1 MAQIVKI
8 KRSNTTAVPT
18 SLNQGEMA
26 YSSDSDKLFIGQ
38 PGDAEVTVI
47 GGKLYIDMLNH
58 SAGVLTA
65 SSALITDASSKLGQL
80 KVDNLDFNGN
90 TISSTDTNGDITI
103 TPHGTGDLVLDGVK
117 WPQADG
123 SADYL
128 LKTNGSGQASWVTP
142 PVSSFTLSADTGTND
157 VFTTGETMTFSGGT
171 NISTVVSN
179 NEITFNGQSDA
190 TSRSLVSAT
199 DAGGDGSFA
208 YNNSTGVFTYTG
220 PSAAEVRAHITAG
233 TGVGFSG
240 GEVSIGQAVATT
252 SNVTF
257 NNVTVDGQLISD
269 DITTGTLTTSG
280 HLIVT
285 GDLTVNGTTTTV
297 NTTTMAVEDPLLA
310 LATGN
315 NAADA
320 LDIGLYGL
328 YDTSGSLDLYSGL
341 FRDAS
346 DSGKWKLYKDS
357 QAAPV
362 SQVVN
367 TGATGYAVATL
378 VANLESSSVA
388 ITGGSV
394 TGITDLTVADGGTG
408 RSSLTSN
415 GILYGQGTG
424 GINATA
430 AGADGYILVSN
441 SGVPEWTASVDGG
454 TF

>member
-47 GGKLYIDMLNH
+47 GGKLYMNMLDH
-58 SAGVLTA
+58 TAGTLTA
-65 SSALITDASSKLGQL
+65 SSALIADANSKLDQL
-80 KVDNLDFNGN
+80 KVDNLTFNGN
-90 TISSTDTNGDITI
+90 TIVTSDTNGDMTL
-103 TPHGTGDLVLDGVK
+103 TPNGTGDLILDGVK

-123 SADYL
+123 TASYIL
-128 LKTNGSGQASWVTP
+128 TTNGSGQAAWSAP
-142 PVSSFTLSADTGTND
+142 ASSSFTLSADTGSND
-157 VFTTGETMTFSGGT
+157 TFNTGETLTFNGGT
-171 NISTVVSN
+171 NIASVVADN
-179 NEITFNGQSDA
+179 AVTFNGLTDA
-190 TSRSLVSAT
+190 QIRALVSVT
-199 DAGGDGSFA
+199 DAGGDGSLA
-208 YNNSTGVFTYTG
+208 YNNGTGVITYTG
-220 PSAAEVRAHITAG
+220 PSSAEVRAHITAG
-233 TGVGFSG
+233 TGVVYSG

-257 NNVTVDGQLISD
+257 NNVTVDGTLVSD

-285 GDLTVNGTTTTV
+285 GDMTVNGTTTTV
-297 NTTTMAVEDPLLA
+297 NTSTMTVEDPLMA
-310 LATGN
+310 LASGN

-320 LDIGLYGL
+320 VDIGFYGL
-328 YDTSGSLDLYSGL
+328 HDTSGSLDLYSGL
-341 FRDAS
+341 FRDAN
-346 DSGKWKLYKDS
+346 DSGKWKLFKDN
-357 QAAPV
+357 QAAPTTT
-362 SQVVN
+362 VN
-367 TGATGYAVATL
+367 TSGTGYAAATL
-378 VANLESSSVA
+378 VASLESASA
-388 ITGGSV
+388 TITGGTI

-408 RSSLTSN
+408 RSTLTSN
-415 GILYGQGTG
+415 GILYGAGTG

-441 SGVPEWTASVDGG
+441 SGTPEWTSTVDGG

>member
-190 TSRSLVSAT
+190 TSRGLVSAT

-257 NNVTVDGQLISD
+257 NNVTVDGTLATD
-269 DITTGTLTTSG
+269 DITAATITTSG
-280 HLIVT
+280 HLVVT
-285 GDLTVNGTTTTV
+285 GDMTVNGTTTTV
-297 NTTTMAVEDPLLA
+297 NTATMAVEDPLLA
-310 LATGN
+310 LASGN

-320 LDIGLYGL
+320 IDIGLYGL
-328 YDTSGSLDLYSGL
+328 YDTSGTDKYSGL

-346 DSGKWKLYKDS
+346 DSGKWKIFKDL
-357 QAAPV
+357 QAAPGTT
-362 SQVVN
+362 VN
-367 TGATGYAVATL
+367 TGGTGYAVGSI
-378 VANLESSSVA
+378 VAHLEDSAVA

-415 GILYGQGTG
+415 GILYGQGAS

>member
-47 GGKLYIDMLNH
+47 GGKLYMDMLDH
-58 SAGVLTA
+58 TAGTTTA
-65 SSALITDASSKLGQL
+65 SSALIVDASSKLDQL
-80 KVDNLDFNGN
+80 KVDNLTFNGN
-90 TISSTDTNGDITI
+90 TISATDTNGDVTL
-103 TPHGTGDLVLDGVK
+103 TPNGSGAVILDGVN
-117 WPQADG
+117 WPSTDG
-123 SADYL
+123 SANYIL
-128 LKTNGSGQASWVTP
+128 TTNGSGQASWSAP
-142 PVSSFTLSADTGTND
+142 AASSFTLDADVGSDDT
-157 VFTTGETMTFSGGT
+157 FSTGETLKFTGGT
-171 NISTVVSN
+171 NITTTVAN
-179 NEITFNGQSDA
+179 NEITFDGKTDA
-190 TSRSLVSAT
+190 ATRSLVSAT

-240 GEVSIGQAVATT
+240 GEVSIGQAVATN
-252 SNVTF
+252 SNVQF
-257 NNVTVDGQLISD
+257 NNVTVDGTLATD
-269 DITTGTLTTSG
+269 DITATNITTSNN
-280 HLIVT
+280 LIVT
-285 GDLTVNGTTTTV
+285 GNFTVNGTTTTV
-297 NTTTMAVEDPLLA
+297 NTETMAVEDPLLA

-315 NAADA
+315 NSADA
-320 LDIGLYGL
+320 IDIGLYGL
-328 YDTSGSLDLYSGL
+328 YDTSGTDKYSGL
-341 FRDAS
+341 FRDAN
-346 DSGKWKLYKDS
+346 DSGKWKLFKDL
-357 QAAPV
+357 QAAPTTT
-362 SQVVN
+362 VN
-367 TGATGYAVATL
+367 TGGTGYAIGTVVAH
-378 VANLESSSVA
+378 LEDSAVA
-388 ITGGSV
+388 ITGGSI

-415 GILYGQGTG
+415 GILYGNGTS

-441 SGVPEWTASVDGG
+441 SGTPEWTSSVDGG